1 MAWDIGLVLFEHFYV
16 HVKVHKDAKKKNETN
31 IQPPCS
37 NKLGQLLE
45 AKLNMWYFAQTKPAI
60 FPAWV

>member
-45 AKLNMWYFAQTKPAI
+45 AKLNM
-60 FPAWV
+60 